1 MEISAKVIREV
12 EFRDR
17 LRGYDTDEV
26 DEFLEEVAVAVEELQ
41 RRLETT
47 PVPVAAP
54 PTAPVAVERSGEPSL
69 DEDSIRRTLV
79 LAQRTADLAIKEANQ
94 EATQLVED
102 ARRKAHE
109 LVSQA
114 TESARKMREEADAE
128 FANRVNA
135 QLSQR
140 EELEQD
146 VYSLS
151 KMVSEER
158 SRLTDALQSLLRY
171 VGDNLTVAGPVVE
184 LATTHAI
191 EAAIEVPETPHYESP
206 TLEPYRAEA
215 PVEERAEPS
224 DTADDIL
231 PPVDEEFDPITV
243 TTQIPVVTGEA
254 EPAPADKDEELW
266 QRWASG
272 GGFDEEE
279 TADGDDPFGFNRRP

>member
-1 MEISAKVIREV
+1 MEISAKVLREV

-41 RRLETT
+41 RRLEEM
-47 PVPVAAP
+47 PVPVAA
-54 PTAPVAVERSGEPSL
+54 APVVPAVVERSGEPSL

-79 LAQRTADLAIKEANQ
+79 LAQRTADLAIKEANE
-94 EATQLVED
+94 EATQLLED

-109 LVSQA
+109 LVGQA

-128 FANRVNA
+128 FASRVNV

-171 VGDNLTVAGPVVE
+171 VGENLTVAGSVVE
-184 LATTHAI
+184 HATTHAI
-191 EAAIEVPETPHYESP
+191 EAGIEVPEPSLLESP
-206 TLEPYRAEA
+206 DPEPYQIEA
-215 PVEERAEPS
+215 PVEEHAEANAN
-224 DTADDIL
+224 ADDIL
-231 PPVDEEFDPITV
+231 PPIDEDLDPITV
-243 TTQIPVVTGEA
+243 TTQIPVVTPEA
-254 EPAPADKDEELW
+254 DPAPADKDEELW